1 MRTQILTLIDVTN
14 TNARRNDDDQ
24 KEYAQQSNLNTI
36 IQTASLRANLTPSK
50 IEKKNGGV
58 STLNFGVNFKGKQKY
73 WIITLEDDRQTPIT
87 EEMFKDDFDLVP
99 YISDLTETFA
109 NGVHAF
115 LTKNPKKCNIFFTLD
130 DK

>member
-99 YISDLTETFA
+99 VTLGLDETAEMEQPVILTRDSRRKNISFRFID
-109 NGVHAF
+109 
-115 LTKNPKKCNIFFTLD
+115 
-130 DK
+130 

>member
-36 IQTASLRANLTPSK
+36 IKTASLRANLTPSK

-99 YISDLTETFA
+99 VTLGLDETAEMEQPVILTRDSRRKNISFRFID
-109 NGVHAF
+109 
-115 LTKNPKKCNIFFTLD
+115 
-130 DK
+130 